1 MSFSFALTQFLNGI
15 SSGMNLFIIAA
26 GLTIV
31 LGVLRILNFA
41 HGSLY
46 MLGAYVSFTLT
57 KALMGITGSFWLAVM
72 GSTLAIG
79 ILGLVVERIL
89 LRFLYGKD
97 HAYQLLFTFALV
109 LVFGDLTRMFWGSNV
124 LSVPVPQGLNGA
136 TSFSIRTTSSSLS
149 FAGG

>member
-57 KALMGITGSFWLAVM
+57 KAFMGITGSFWLAVM

-79 ILGLVVERIL
+79 ILGRSEER
-89 LRFLYGKD
+89 RVGKECRSRWSRD
-97 HAYQLLFTFALV
+97 H
-109 LVFGDLTRMFWGSNV
+109 
-124 LSVPVPQGLNGA
+124 
-136 TSFSIRTTSSSLS
+136 
-149 FAGG
+149 

>member
-1 MSFSFALTQFLNGI
+1 MSFSFAITQFLNGI

-31 LGVLRILNFA
+31 LGVLRVLNFA

-57 KALMGITGSFWLAVM
+57 KGLMGITGSFWLAVM

-79 ILGLVVERIL
+79 ILGLVVERVL

-97 HAYQLLFTFALV
+97 HAYQLL
-109 LVFGDLTRMFWGSNV
+109 DRKSTR
-124 LSVPVPQGLNGA
+124 LN
-136 TSFSIRTTSSSLS
+136 
-149 FAGG
+149 